1 MLRKTE
7 DRTPYSL
14 RRRLSAAMLAG
25 FFFILCVTAIG
36 MWNYARDTANRTYD
50 LLLDGSVIAILERIK
65 ATENGILVDFP
76 PSALEILALAADDRV
91 FYRIFDA
98 AGNTITGENDLPLPD
113 NFEPAEFHQFFDE
126 EFSGAPFR
134 FVVQAKE
141 LVGPSGPE
149 WVNVQVGHTKQ
160 ARNFIHNDLF
170 TKGMIGLGVL
180 AVAGMVF
187 VRLGI
192 NLAMRPLA
200 GIEEDISHR
209 APTDLAPLHSEP
221 PREIAGLISAIN
233 GFMRRLDTSRDNA
246 QTFIADVAHQVRT
259 SLTAVGGQLE
269 RALNHND
276 PDTVR
281 QGLEKASEQTARTIH
296 LTNQLL
302 SHAMVVH
309 RADVR
314 PNEAINLVSLATS
327 ILEEV
332 VRLEKNEGIDF
343 EFDFSECRSGHEI
356 GGDRI
361 SLREALRNL
370 VDNAVTY
377 SGPRAR
383 ICLELVDASFQ
394 GKPAVSLSV
403 NDDGPGIPENKRS
416 RVVERFYT
424 LGSRHGSGLGLAI
437 ADAVAKIHGGV
448 LELGESRFGGL
459 RAALIL
465 PIEQG
470 DNHDKKE

>member
-1 MLRKTE
+1 MLV
-7 DRTPYSL
+7 
-14 RRRLSAAMLAG
+14 G
-25 FFFILCVTAIG
+25 FFFILCVIAIG

-65 ATENGILVDFP
+65 ATEKGIIVDFP

-91 FYRIFDA
+91 FYRIFDV
-98 AGNTITGENDLPLPD
+98 AGNTITGEDGLPLPE
-113 NFEPAEFHQFFDE
+113 NFEPKEFHQFFDE
-126 EFSGAPFR
+126 EFSGAAFR

-141 LVGPSGPE
+141 LVGPAGPVQ
-149 WVNVQVGHTKQ
+149 VNVQVGHTKQ

-170 TKGMIGLGVL
+170 SKGMIGLGVL
-180 AVAGMVF
+180 AVAGMIF

-200 GIEEDISHR
+200 GIEEDISRR
-209 APTDLAPLHSEP
+209 APTDLEPLSSEP

-259 SLTAVGGQLE
+259 SLTAVSGQLE
-269 RALNHND
+269 RTLNRSD
-276 PDTVR
+276 PHAVR
-281 QGLEKASEQTARTIH
+281 QGLEKASSQTARTIH

-302 SHAMVVH
+302 SHAMIVH

-314 PNEAINLVSLATS
+314 PNETIDLVSLATS

-332 VRLEKNEGIDF
+332 VRPDKNEGIDF
-343 EFDFSECRSGHEI
+343 EFEFSGCRI
-356 GGDRI
+356 GRKITGDRI

-377 SGPRAR
+377 SRPNAH
-383 ICLELVDASFQ
+383 ICLELRDASFQ
-394 GKPAVSLSV
+394 GKPVVALCV
-403 NDDGPGIPENKRS
+403 NDDGPGIPEES
-416 RVVERFYT
+416 RGKVVERFYT
-424 LGSRHGSGLGLAI
+424 LGNHHGSGLGLAI
-437 ADAVAKIHGGV
+437 ADAVAKVHGGV
-448 LELGESRFGGL
+448 LELSESPFGGL

-465 PIEQG
+465 PIDQG
-470 DNHDKKE
+470 ANHDNGE